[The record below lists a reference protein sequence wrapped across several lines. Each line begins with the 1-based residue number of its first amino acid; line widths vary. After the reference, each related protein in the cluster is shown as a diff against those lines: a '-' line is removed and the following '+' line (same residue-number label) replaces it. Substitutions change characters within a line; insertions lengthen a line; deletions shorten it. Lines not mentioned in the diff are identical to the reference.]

1 MPDRIEFETPE
12 NIGIQYEVAGL
23 GTRFVAWVVDSI
35 LLWLA
40 TIVILVTVLVSG
52 FMADRALRDW
62 SPVSIDLEDEASIT
76 IVMFGIFLLV
86 YGLSNFLYFGL
97 SELLWRGQTI
107 GKRQVGIRV
116 VRVDGF
122 SLDSGSILTR
132 NVFRVIDT
140 IPLLWIV
147 PVVSKRSQR
156 TGDMV
161 AGTIVVSDAPGQMG
175 NLRKDLADR
184 PREEAQFRFEP
195 GALKKLRPQ
204 DVEAIEKVL
213 ERWSSLKPNQREELL
228 SKIVPALASRLGV
241 DEPASDAEA
250 RRQFLEDLLAAEL
263 RRQHRN
269 LG

>member
-12 NIGIQYEVAGL
+12 NIGIEYEVAGL

-40 TIVILVTVLVSG
+40 AIVIFVVVLITG
-52 FMADRALRDW
+52 LLTDRALRDW
-62 SPVSIDLEDEASIT
+62 LGPPRNVEDNIQIT
-76 IVMFGIFLLV
+76 LYLGGLFLLV
-86 YGLSNFLYFGL
+86 NGLSNFAYFGL

-116 VRVDGF
+116 VRADGF
-122 SLDSGSILTR
+122 ALDAGSILTR
-132 NVFRVIDT
+132 NVFRVIDSL
-140 IPLLWIV
+140 PLLWIV
-147 PVVSKRSQR
+147 PIVSKRSQR

-161 AGTIVVSDAPGQMG
+161 AGTIVVSDSPGDMG
-175 NLRKDLADR
+175 NLRNDLADR
-184 PREEAQFRFEP
+184 PRDDAQFRFEQSV
-195 GALKKLRPQ
+195 LKKLRPQ

-213 ERWSSLKPNQREELL
+213 ERWSSLKHAQQDNLL
-228 SKIVPALASRLGV
+228 GKMVPALVTRLGIE
-241 DEPASDAEA
+241 EPLPDD

>member
-1 MPDRIEFETPE
+1 MYDRIEFETPE
-12 NIGIQYEVAGL
+12 NIGIEYEVAGL

-40 TIVILVTVLVSG
+40 TIVIFIAVLVSG

-62 SPVSIDLEDEASIT
+62 APFTPDLEDEANIT
-76 IVMFGIFLLV
+76 IFMFGLFLLV
-86 YGLSNFLYFGL
+86 NGVSNFLYFGF

-116 VRVDGF
+116 VRADGF
-122 SLDSGSILTR
+122 SLDAGSILTR
-132 NVFRVIDT
+132 NIFRVIDT

-161 AGTIVVSDAPGQMG
+161 AGTIVVSTASNTMG
-175 NLRKDLADR
+175 NLRSDLAER
-184 PREEAQFRFEP
+184 PREEARFRFEP
-195 GALKKLRPQ
+195 GVLKKLRPQ

-213 ERWSSLKPNQREELL
+213 ERWSSLESQQRDDLL
-228 SKIVPALASRLGV
+228 GKIVPALATRLGV
-241 DEPASDAEA
+241 EEPLVED